1 MDKKTGLIAAICLAG
16 LMAGGA
22 VAAPKGDPE
31 AGRAKAAPCG
41 GCHGPDGNSVVPM
54 NPKLAGMPEEYIV
67 AQLKAFKEG
76 RRKDPVMSGMVAPL
90 SEQDMHDI
98 GAFYERQKLGGDT
111 SGDDRLQQLLLGERL
126 YFRGNAET
134 GMAAC
139 VGCHGKDGR
148 GLDEEPSIPPL
159 RGQHADYVYKMLKAF
174 KGGLR
179 SNDEEQMMRRI
190 AERMSEKEMRALA
203 AYVSN
208 MPRR

>member
-1 MDKKTGLIAAICLAG
+1 MAKKAGLIDIFCLGVLFASG
-16 LMAGGA
+16 TA
-22 VAAPKGDPE
+22 AAPEGDPE
-31 AGRAKAAPCG
+31 AGRAKSAPCA
-41 GCHGPDGNSVVPM
+41 GCHGPDGNSVVPI
-54 NPKLAGMPEEYIV
+54 NPKLAGMPEAYIV

-76 RRKDPVMSGMVAPL
+76 RRQDPVMSGMAAPL
-90 SEQDMHDI
+90 SEQDMRDI

-111 SGDDRLQQLLLGERL
+111 AGDDRLRHLLLGERL
-126 YFRGNAET
+126 YFRGNAQT

-148 GLDEEPSIPPL
+148 GLEAEPSIPPL

-179 SNDEEQMMRRI
+179 SNDAEQMMRLI
-190 AERMSEKEMRALA
+190 AERMSDKEMRALA
-203 AYVSN
+203 VYVSN